1 MFEIRTLA
9 GEIDAVLIRE
19 RLLAR
24 LSSLFGVLA
33 LLLACVGLY
42 GLFAFNVVRRTREM
56 AIRKAIV
63 EAEENRTRLAYARQP
78 DTEPVADDWSDV
90 GKW

>member
-1 MFEIRTLA
+1 MKSLLVQL
-9 GEIDAVLIRE
+9 DASTYNALQKVAPAAE
-19 RLLAR
+19 RKRAE
-24 LSSLFGVLA
+24 F
-33 LLLACVGLY
+33 
-42 GLFAFNVVRRTREM
+42 VRM

-63 EAEENRTRLAYARQP
+63 EAEENRTRLAYAKQP